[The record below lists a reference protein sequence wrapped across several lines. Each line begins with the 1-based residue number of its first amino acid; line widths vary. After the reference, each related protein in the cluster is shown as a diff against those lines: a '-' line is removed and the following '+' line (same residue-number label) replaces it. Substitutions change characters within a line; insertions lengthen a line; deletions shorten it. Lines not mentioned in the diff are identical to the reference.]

1 MRGAAPAAGRSSTRR
16 STGPTESASWSESAM
31 LLYEEAV
38 QRQWSSATDIP
49 WAEMPELSEDL
60 ELAMS
65 QLCTF
70 LTQVEFIA
78 GDVPGKYAPNV
89 SGEYFEIGL
98 FLASP
103 DHGRGAAP
111 RRLPQARAR
120 ERHRPAEGGAGRHRA
135 AHGAGLHRDGIDA
148 APRRR
153 RLRAVDVPHGRDV
166 RADAKSTSACSASPR
181 RTRAA
186 TSRSASCT

>member
-1 MRGAAPAAGRSSTRR
+1 MTRNQSGRMRGAAPRSDAQNMQTHWAFK
-16 STGPTESASWSESAM
+16 SASWSESAM

-49 WAEMPELSEDL
+49 WADMPELPEEI

-89 SGEYFEIGL
+89 SGEFFEIGL
-98 FLASP
+98 FLA
-103 DHGRGAAP
+103 
-111 RRLPQARAR
+111 
-120 ERHRPAEGGAGRHRA
+120 
-135 AHGAGLHRDGIDA
+135 
-148 APRRR
+148 
-153 RLRAVDVPHGRDV
+153 
-166 RADAKSTSACSASPR
+166 
-181 RTRAA
+181 
-186 TSRSASCT
+186 